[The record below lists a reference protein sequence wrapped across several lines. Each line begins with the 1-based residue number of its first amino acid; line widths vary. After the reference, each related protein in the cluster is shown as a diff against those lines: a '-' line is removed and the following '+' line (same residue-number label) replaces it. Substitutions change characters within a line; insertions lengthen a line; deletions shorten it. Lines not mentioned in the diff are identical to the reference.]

1 MVVSVIFRGYRG
13 KSYDYLTDLDL
24 VRGDPVAVPT
34 GDLGT
39 GDATCA
45 DVEHVAI
52 AQVIRTKRAS
62 PMAKAWG
69 GSRKSTWRSFSEMRR
84 GVILTLFHDG

>member
-24 VRGDPVAVPT
+24 VHRDPVAVPT
-34 GDLGT
+34 GDLST
-39 GDATCA
+39 GDAACA

-62 PMAKAWG
+62 PMAKALG
-69 GSRKSTWRSFSEMRR
+69 DPENRHGEVSP
-84 GVILTLFHDG
+84 G

>member
-24 VRGDPVAVPT
+24 APNDLVAVPT
-34 GDLGT
+34 GSLGA
-39 GDATCA
+39 GDAACA

-62 PMAKAWG
+62 PKAKARVIQKINLEKFLRDEEG
-69 GSRKSTWRSFSEMRR
+69 RR
-84 GVILTLFHDG
+84 LDAMLS

>member
-24 VRGDPVAVPT
+24 APNDLVAVPT
-34 GDLGT
+34 GSLGA
-39 GDATCA
+39 GDAACA

-62 PMAKAWG
+62 PKAKAWVIQKINLEKFLRDEEG
-69 GSRKSTWRSFSEMRR
+69 RRLDAMFS
-84 GVILTLFHDG
+84 

>member
-1 MVVSVIFRGYRG
+1 MVVSIIFRGYRG

-24 VRGDPVAVPT
+24 VRGDLVAVPT

-39 GDATCA
+39 GDAACA

-62 PMAKAWG
+62 PMAKAW
-69 GSRKSTWRSFSEMRR
+69 
-84 GVILTLFHDG
+84 VIQKIDMEKFLRDEEGRHLDAMLS

>member
-24 VRGDPVAVPT
+24 VHGDPVAVPT

-52 AQVIRTKRAS
+52 AQVIRTKRAP
-62 PMAKAWG
+62 PMAKAW
-69 GSRKSTWRSFSEMRR
+69 
-84 GVILTLFHDG
+84 VIQKIDMEKFLRDEEGRHLDAMLS

>member
-52 AQVIRTKRAS
+52 AQVIRTKRTS
-62 PMAKAWG
+62 PMAKAW
-69 GSRKSTWRSFSEMRR
+69 
-84 GVILTLFHDG
+84 VIQKIDMEKFLRDEEERHLDAILS